1 MNRTLELAAMLLA
14 PTLLATAPVVA
25 QDPTQATPVTVEVT
39 GFSPAEGHL
48 VIALFDSAA
57 TWSGGTAVEGQRIAV
72 EGPTVEVSFGALPA
86 GDYAI
91 KLYHDVDSDGEMATN
106 LVGIPTE
113 PYAFSNNALGRMGPA
128 SWADARFRHTG
139 DGAVQSITLN

>member
-25 QDPTQATPVTVEVT
+25 QDPAQATPVTVEVT

-48 VIALFDSAA
+48 MIALFDSAA

-72 EGPTVEVSFGALPA
+72 EGPRATSCTFRFPTSTSTKTRFPHRPMVHGIHQRKDLPHKRGAR
-86 GDYAI
+86 
-91 KLYHDVDSDGEMATN
+91 S
-106 LVGIPTE
+106 
-113 PYAFSNNALGRMGPA
+113 
-128 SWADARFRHTG
+128 HT
-139 DGAVQSITLN
+139 